1 MPLWQVVQE
10 MALTLEG
17 KELPAPSASVQ
28 VRQRLGA
35 QPMEHLFALLAN
47 AWGRAHAVH
56 AGDLRVLAVDGVVW
70 SAPDSQDNRQEL
82 GSGQTQYGP
91 QPWPMVRAVCL
102 LDTDSHELLDAPL
115 AQFKAWFDQAKTAG
129 VIEPNAMVLSTL
141 GLDGFPSSRTVLLKA
156 ADERGFSFFTNYDSK
171 KGEEIAANPQVTL
184 LFPWFSLER
193 QIHITGSLIKTSEEE
208 SVTYFARR
216 PYGSQLGALA
226 SDQSD
231 IIADRGVLEARL
243 AELKAKHPEGQVPK
257 PLHWGGY
264 RLVPT
269 SFEFWQ
275 GRTNRLHD
283 RFHYSLN
290 KGVWDI
296 VRLSP

>member
-1 MPLWQVVQE
+1 MDLSDFR
-10 MALTLEG
+10 
-17 KELPAPSASVQ
+17 KEYA
-28 VRQRLGA
+28 
-35 QPMEHLFALLAN
+35 
-47 AWGRAHAVH
+47 AH
-56 AGDLRVLAVDGVVW
+56 GIDR
-70 SAPDSQDNRQEL
+70 
-82 GSGQTQYGP
+82 
-91 QPWPMVRAVCL
+91 
-102 LDTDSHELLDAPL
+102 HELLEAPL

-129 VIEPNAMVLSTL
+129 VVEPNAMVLSTF

-171 KGEEIAANPQVTL
+171 KGEEIAANPRVTL

-193 QIHITGSLIKTSEEE
+193 QIHITGSLIKTSDEE

-231 IIADRGVLEARL
+231 VIADRKVLEGRL
-243 AELKAKHPEGQVPK
+243 AELKAKYPEGQVPK
-257 PLHWGGY
+257 PPHWGGY
-264 RLVPT
+264 RLIPHY
-269 SFEFWQ
+269 FEFWQ

-283 RFHYSLN
+283 RFVYAL
-290 KGVWDI
+290 KGDKWEI

>member
-1 MPLWQVVQE
+1 MDLSDFR
-10 MALTLEG
+10 
-17 KELPAPSASVQ
+17 KEYA
-28 VRQRLGA
+28 
-35 QPMEHLFALLAN
+35 
-47 AWGRAHAVH
+47 AH
-56 AGDLRVLAVDGVVW
+56 GIDR
-70 SAPDSQDNRQEL
+70 
-82 GSGQTQYGP
+82 
-91 QPWPMVRAVCL
+91 
-102 LDTDSHELLDAPL
+102 HELLEAPL
-115 AQFKAWFDQAKTAG
+115 AQFKTWFDQAKTAG
-129 VIEPNAMVLSTL
+129 VVEPNAMVLSTL

-171 KGEEIAANPQVTL
+171 KGEEIAANPRVTL

-243 AELKAKHPEGQVPK
+243 AELKAKFPEGQVPK
-257 PLHWGGY
+257 PPHWGGY

-269 SFEFWQ
+269 HFEFWQ

-283 RFHYSLN
+283 RFQYTLKS
-290 KGVWDI
+290 GVWEI

>member
-1 MPLWQVVQE
+1 MDLSDFR
-10 MALTLEG
+10 
-17 KELPAPSASVQ
+17 KEYA
-28 VRQRLGA
+28 
-35 QPMEHLFALLAN
+35 
-47 AWGRAHAVH
+47 AH
-56 AGDLRVLAVDGVVW
+56 GIDR
-70 SAPDSQDNRQEL
+70 
-82 GSGQTQYGP
+82 
-91 QPWPMVRAVCL
+91 
-102 LDTDSHELLDAPL
+102 HELLESPL
-115 AQFKAWFDQAKTAG
+115 AQFKVWFEQAKTAG

-171 KGEEIAANPQVTL
+171 KGAEIDANPRVTL

-193 QIHITGSLIKTSEEE
+193 QIHITGSLIRTSEEE
-208 SVTYFARR
+208 SVAYFARR

-231 IIADRGVLEARL
+231 VIADRGVLEARL
-243 AELKAKHPEGQVPK
+243 AALKSKHPEGQVPK
-257 PLHWGGY
+257 PPHWGGY
-264 RLVPT
+264 RLIPI

-283 RFHYSLN
+283 RFHYTLN
-290 KGVWDI
+290 KGVWEI

>member
-1 MPLWQVVQE
+1 MDLSDFR
-10 MALTLEG
+10 
-17 KELPAPSASVQ
+17 KEYA
-28 VRQRLGA
+28 
-35 QPMEHLFALLAN
+35 
-47 AWGRAHAVH
+47 AH
-56 AGDLRVLAVDGVVW
+56 GIDR
-70 SAPDSQDNRQEL
+70 
-82 GSGQTQYGP
+82 
-91 QPWPMVRAVCL
+91 
-102 LDTDSHELLDAPL
+102 HELHESPL

-171 KGEEIAANPQVTL
+171 KGAEIAAHPKVTL

-193 QIHITGSLIKTSEEE
+193 QIHITGSLVKTSEEE
-208 SVTYFARR
+208 SLAYFARR

-231 IIADRGVLEARL
+231 IIADRSVLEARL
-243 AELKAKHPEGQVPK
+243 ADLKAKHPEGQVPK
-257 PLHWGGY
+257 PPHWGGY
-264 RLVPT
+264 RLTPI

-275 GRTNRLHD
+275 GRNNRLHD

-290 KGVWDI
+290 EGVWEI

>member
-1 MPLWQVVQE
+1 MDLSE
-10 MALTLEG
+10 FR
-17 KELPAPSASVQ
+17 KEYA
-28 VRQRLGA
+28 
-35 QPMEHLFALLAN
+35 
-47 AWGRAHAVH
+47 AH
-56 AGDLRVLAVDGVVW
+56 GIDR
-70 SAPDSQDNRQEL
+70 
-82 GSGQTQYGP
+82 
-91 QPWPMVRAVCL
+91 
-102 LDTDSHELLDAPL
+102 HELHVDPL

-129 VIEPNAMVLSTL
+129 VIEPNAMVLSTF

-171 KGEEIAANPQVTL
+171 KGEEIAANPRVTL
-184 LFPWFSLER
+184 LFPWFLLER
-193 QIHITGSLIKTSEEE
+193 QIHITGLLTRTSEEE

-231 IIADRGVLEARL
+231 IIADRGVLEMRL
-243 AELKAKHPEGQVPK
+243 ADLKAKHPEGQVPR
-257 PLHWGGY
+257 PPHWGGY
-264 RLVPT
+264 RLVPI

-283 RFHYSLN
+283 RFHYTLN

>member
-1 MPLWQVVQE
+1 MDLSDFR
-10 MALTLEG
+10 
-17 KELPAPSASVQ
+17 KEYA
-28 VRQRLGA
+28 
-35 QPMEHLFALLAN
+35 
-47 AWGRAHAVH
+47 AH
-56 AGDLRVLAVDGVVW
+56 GIDR
-70 SAPDSQDNRQEL
+70 
-82 GSGQTQYGP
+82 
-91 QPWPMVRAVCL
+91 
-102 LDTDSHELLDAPL
+102 HELLDSPL

-129 VIEPNAMVLSTL
+129 VIEPNAMVLSTF

-171 KGEEIAANPQVTL
+171 KGEEIAANPRVTL

-193 QIHITGSLIKTSEEE
+193 QIHITGLLTRTSEEE

-243 AELKAKHPEGQVPK
+243 ADLKAKHPEGQVPR
-257 PLHWGGY
+257 PPHWGGY
-264 RLVPT
+264 RLVPI

-283 RFHYSLN
+283 RFHYTLN

>member
-1 MPLWQVVQE
+1 MDLSDFR
-10 MALTLEG
+10 
-17 KELPAPSASVQ
+17 KEYA
-28 VRQRLGA
+28 
-35 QPMEHLFALLAN
+35 
-47 AWGRAHAVH
+47 AH
-56 AGDLRVLAVDGVVW
+56 GIDR
-70 SAPDSQDNRQEL
+70 
-82 GSGQTQYGP
+82 
-91 QPWPMVRAVCL
+91 
-102 LDTDSHELLDAPL
+102 HELLEAPL

-129 VIEPNAMVLSTL
+129 VVEPNAMVLSTQ

-171 KGEEIAANPQVTL
+171 KGEEIAANPRVTL

-193 QIHITGSLIKTSEEE
+193 QIHITGSLIKTSDEE

-231 IIADRGVLEARL
+231 VIADRKVLEGRL
-243 AELKAKHPEGQVPK
+243 AELKAKYPEGQVPK
-257 PLHWGGY
+257 PPHWGGY
-264 RLVPT
+264 RLIPHH
-269 SFEFWQ
+269 FEFWQ

-283 RFHYSLN
+283 RFVYTL
-290 KGVWDI
+290 KGDKWEI

>member
-1 MPLWQVVQE
+1 MDLSDFR
-10 MALTLEG
+10 
-17 KELPAPSASVQ
+17 KEYA
-28 VRQRLGA
+28 
-35 QPMEHLFALLAN
+35 
-47 AWGRAHAVH
+47 AH
-56 AGDLRVLAVDGVVW
+56 GIDR
-70 SAPDSQDNRQEL
+70 
-82 GSGQTQYGP
+82 
-91 QPWPMVRAVCL
+91 
-102 LDTDSHELLDAPL
+102 HELHESPL

-171 KGEEIAANPQVTL
+171 KGEEIAANPKVTL

-193 QIHITGSLIKTSEEE
+193 QIHITGSLVKTSEEE
-208 SVTYFARR
+208 SVTYFGRR

-231 IIADRGVLEARL
+231 IIADRSVLEARL
-243 AELKAKHPEGQVPK
+243 ADLKAKHPEGRVPK
-257 PLHWGGY
+257 PPHWGGY
-264 RLVPT
+264 RLTPI

-275 GRTNRLHD
+275 GRNNRLHD
-283 RFHYSLN
+283 RFHYTLN
-290 KGVWDI
+290 KGVWEI

>member
-1 MPLWQVVQE
+1 MDLSE
-10 MALTLEG
+10 FR
-17 KELPAPSASVQ
+17 KEYA
-28 VRQRLGA
+28 
-35 QPMEHLFALLAN
+35 
-47 AWGRAHAVH
+47 AH
-56 AGDLRVLAVDGVVW
+56 GIDRYELRD
-70 SAPDSQDNRQEL
+70 D
-82 GSGQTQYGP
+82 
-91 QPWPMVRAVCL
+91 
-102 LDTDSHELLDAPL
+102 PL

-129 VIEPNAMVLSTL
+129 VIEPNAMVLSTF

-171 KGEEIAANPQVTL
+171 KGEEIAANPRVTL

-193 QIHITGSLIKTSEEE
+193 QIHITGLLTRTSEEE

-231 IIADRGVLEARL
+231 IIADRGVLEMRL
-243 AELKAKHPEGQVPK
+243 ADLKAKHPEGQVPR
-257 PLHWGGY
+257 PPHWGGY
-264 RLVPT
+264 RLVPI

-283 RFHYSLN
+283 RFHYTLN

>member
-1 MPLWQVVQE
+1 MDLSE
-10 MALTLEG
+10 FR
-17 KELPAPSASVQ
+17 KEYA
-28 VRQRLGA
+28 
-35 QPMEHLFALLAN
+35 
-47 AWGRAHAVH
+47 AH
-56 AGDLRVLAVDGVVW
+56 GIDR
-70 SAPDSQDNRQEL
+70 
-82 GSGQTQYGP
+82 
-91 QPWPMVRAVCL
+91 
-102 LDTDSHELLDAPL
+102 HELLDAPL
-115 AQFKAWFDQAKTAG
+115 AQFKAWFDQAKAAG

-171 KGEEIAANPQVTL
+171 KGEEIAANPRVTL
-184 LFPWFSLER
+184 LFPWYSLER
-193 QIHITGSLIKTSEEE
+193 QIHITGSLTRTPDEE

-231 IIADRGVLEARL
+231 VIADRKVLEARL
-243 AELKAKHPEGQVPK
+243 AELKAKHPEGQVPR
-257 PLHWGGY
+257 PPHWGGY

-283 RFHYSLN
+283 RFHYTLN
-290 KGVWDI
+290 KGVWEI

>member
-1 MPLWQVVQE
+1 MDLSE
-10 MALTLEG
+10 FR
-17 KELPAPSASVQ
+17 KEYA
-28 VRQRLGA
+28 
-35 QPMEHLFALLAN
+35 
-47 AWGRAHAVH
+47 AH
-56 AGDLRVLAVDGVVW
+56 GIDR
-70 SAPDSQDNRQEL
+70 
-82 GSGQTQYGP
+82 
-91 QPWPMVRAVCL
+91 
-102 LDTDSHELLDAPL
+102 HELLDAPL

-156 ADERGFSFFTNYDSK
+156 ADERGFSFFSNYDSK
-171 KGEEIAANPQVTL
+171 KGEEIAANPRVTL

-193 QIHITGSLIKTSEEE
+193 QIHITGLLTRTSEEE

-264 RLVPT
+264 RLVPI

>member
-1 MPLWQVVQE
+1 MDLSDFR
-10 MALTLEG
+10 
-17 KELPAPSASVQ
+17 KEYA
-28 VRQRLGA
+28 
-35 QPMEHLFALLAN
+35 
-47 AWGRAHAVH
+47 AHGIDRH
-56 AGDLRVLAVDGVVW
+56 D
-70 SAPDSQDNRQEL
+70 
-82 GSGQTQYGP
+82 
-91 QPWPMVRAVCL
+91 
-102 LDTDSHELLDAPL
+102 LLDAPL
-115 AQFKAWFDQAKTAG
+115 AQFKAWFDQAKAAG

-171 KGEEIAANPQVTL
+171 KGEEIAANPKATL

-193 QIHITGSLIKTSEEE
+193 QVHITGSLIKTSEEE
-208 SVTYFARR
+208 SLTYFGRR

-231 IIADRGVLEARL
+231 IIADRKVLEARL
-243 AELKAKHPEGQVPK
+243 ADLKSKYPEGQVPK
-257 PLHWGGY
+257 PPHWGGY
-264 RLVPT
+264 RLIPS

-283 RFHYSLN
+283 RFHYSFN
-290 KGVWDI
+290 KGDWDI

>member
-1 MPLWQVVQE
+1 MDLSDFR
-10 MALTLEG
+10 
-17 KELPAPSASVQ
+17 KEYA
-28 VRQRLGA
+28 
-35 QPMEHLFALLAN
+35 
-47 AWGRAHAVH
+47 AH
-56 AGDLRVLAVDGVVW
+56 GIDR
-70 SAPDSQDNRQEL
+70 
-82 GSGQTQYGP
+82 
-91 QPWPMVRAVCL
+91 
-102 LDTDSHELLDAPL
+102 HELLEAPL
-115 AQFKAWFDQAKTAG
+115 AQFKAWFDQAKAAG

-171 KGEEIAANPQVTL
+171 KGEEIAANPKVTL

-193 QIHITGSLIKTSEEE
+193 QIHITGSLVKTSDDE

-231 IIADRGVLEARL
+231 VIADRKVLEARL
-243 AELKAKHPEGQVPK
+243 AELKATFPEGHVPR
-257 PLHWGGY
+257 PPHWGGY
-264 RLVPT
+264 RLIPT

-283 RFHYSLN
+283 RFHYTLN
-290 KGVWDI
+290 QGVWEI